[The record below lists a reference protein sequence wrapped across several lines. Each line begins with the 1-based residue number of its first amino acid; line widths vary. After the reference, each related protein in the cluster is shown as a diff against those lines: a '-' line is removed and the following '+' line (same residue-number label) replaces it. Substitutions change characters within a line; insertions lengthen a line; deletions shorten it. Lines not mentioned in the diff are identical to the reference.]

1 MNPSKNYTGATGF
14 GLTRMID
21 NPLTMAPELSSK
33 MVGRAQG
40 FYAAVSKEEVGL
52 LMAMNFA
59 ILEGKYNGSTITVF
73 GRNSVF
79 DKVREMPVIGG
90 SGLFRFARGY
100 VQARTHVFDIK
111 TGNAV
116 VEYNC
121 KRKEIPT
128 KEAEKNAK
136 KKKKVSTEES
146 ATVTDGVVSEPI
158 NVLVQAAVAVDKQGD
173 EEWEHVANDE
183 VEEGGIDEETE
194 GEEGSAGGSDEE
206 SNDGEANG
214 SDEENEGEADGSD
227 E

>member
-1 MNPSKNYTGATGF
+1 MVE
-14 GLTRMID
+14 TR
-21 NPLTMAPELSSK
+21 
-33 MVGRAQG
+33 QG
-40 FYAAVSKEEVGL
+40 
-52 LMAMNFA
+52 
-59 ILEGKYNGSTITVF
+59 
-73 GRNSVF
+73 
-79 DKVREMPVIGG
+79 
-90 SGLFRFARGY
+90 
-100 VQARTHVFDIK
+100 
-111 TGNAV
+111 
-116 VEYNC
+116 

-158 NVLVQAAVAVDKQGD
+158 NVLVQAAVAVDKQGF
-173 EEWEHVANDE
+173 EPSKCAPTSSM
-183 VEEGGIDEETE
+183 EEGGIDEETE